1 MTNSTKLKVRRA
13 EALRSAR
20 EAAAVTRESED
31 LRLAEVAHS
40 LDQARGFLR
49 AVGVTRLSVDRS
61 SPRGLRDAR
70 VVVEVKQNHPQLGFL
85 PVVAFFATMFAS
97 AKLQAERLAQTES
110 PGVDEV
116 GWVQAAQSYFG
127 IVLQSVGITFVSAL
141 AIAFIVWALCRL
153 LRRPRLVRVEVPLR
167 AWASPDDELQ
177 ALVEEVAAASE
188 LRGGERESNFRLV
201 VRARAVKQ
209 SSLGR
214 ADSVFDRFLME
225 RKRVRGA

>member
-1 MTNSTKLKVRRA
+1 MKLKVRRA
-13 EALRSAR
+13 EALRSSR
-20 EAAAVTRESED
+20 EAAVATREGED

-49 AVGVTRLSVDRS
+49 AVGVMHLSVDQS
-61 SPRGLRDAR
+61 SPRGLREAR
-70 VVVEVKQNHPQLGFL
+70 VVLEVKQDHPQVGFL
-85 PVVAFFATMFAS
+85 PVVAFFATMLAS
-97 AKLQAERLAQTES
+97 ARLQAESLAQTES
-110 PGVDEV
+110 ADIDMV
-116 GWVQAAQSYFG
+116 GWVQTAQSYFG
-127 IVLQSVGITFVSAL
+127 LVLQFVGITFVSGL

-167 AWASPDDELQ
+167 AWASPDGDLK